1 MNTPL
6 RRVLLAI
13 TAVLGLYVGIW
24 AQFFPEQ
31 FYTSFPGLG
40 LHWIDIDGPLN
51 EHLIRDV
58 GSAYLGLSA
67 ASLVGMLHRSAL
79 PGRVAGVAWG
89 VFGVLHFGYHALHP
103 EGTAVDIAG
112 TLFFLGLSAAFA
124 ILLALPSRSP
134 VVATAE
140 ARA

>member
-1 MNTPL
+1 MNTPF

-13 TAVLGLYVGIW
+13 TVVLGLYVGIW

-31 FYTSFPGLG
+31 FYGSFPGFG
-40 LHWIDIDGPLN
+40 LHWIDIDGPFN
-51 EHLIRDV
+51 EHLVRDV

-67 ASLVGMLHRSAL
+67 ASVVGMLHRGDL

-103 EGTAVDIAG
+103 EGTAFDVIA
-112 TLFFLGLSAAFA
+112 TLFFLAASAVLG
-124 ILLALPSRSP
+124 IVLALPGRRR
-134 VVATAE
+134 AALAAAE
-140 ARA
+140 G